1 MWLDLG
7 LGCLKRRDS
16 SGRRGQR
23 AGARG
28 SDGLK
33 TQIGFGLEDLGSIL
47 SMEVNR
53 KGKGYKVPEKVGG
66 WGCDP
71 EHQWKDCFEECFTHV
86 LESY

>member
-1 MWLDLG
+1 MEDEV
-7 LGCLKRRDS
+7 RE
-16 SGRRGQR
+16 QEP
-23 AGARG
+23 G
-28 SDGLK
+28 SDGLI

-53 KGKGYKVPEKVGG
+53 KGKRYKVPEKVGG